1 MIETDVQIPG
11 VMSDEF
17 IDSLKNERKVFKY
30 KSKDLNSSLTSDYL
44 YFLNKI
50 ENLKTDYNDIN
61 EGDIVEGNVIGINY
75 KDIIIDINYKDNVY
89 VETKTIDK
97 DILENITMGSK
108 IKVMISGISEDPFY
122 IKGSMNDLFKM
133 NVSNVVKDF
142 FNDNKYFF
150 ATVKKSQPAGYLLD
164 LEVDGQIV
172 DAFMPNTL
180 AGVNKLHDPNSIVGT
195 KFEVMIE
202 TLEKEKGI
210 YVVSRKKYLEDLIPE
225 RVKQLKKEWIK
236 NKNKIYEGVIT
247 GTTPFGAFVEFC
259 DFLTGMIHRYNVS
272 EDWQGDEKWATM
284 RPGMY
289 VNFFIK
295 DIISKKNKIILT
307 QILRE
312 SLWDN
317 IKVDDVVKG
326 KVISIKPFGALIQ
339 LDDETNGL
347 IQSNYLQ
354 KNKIDLEIGQEIE
367 VRVTSIMKDERKIN
381 LSMK

>member
-17 IDSLKNERKVFKY
+17 IESLKNERKVFKY

-61 EGDIVEGNVIGINY
+61 EGDIVEGTVIGINY

-150 ATVKKSQPAGYLLD
+150 ATVKESQPAGYLLD

-339 LDDETNGL
+339 LDEETNGL

>member
-272 EDWQGDEKWATM
+272 EDWQGDEKWTTM

>member
-30 KSKDLNSSLTSDYL
+30 KNKDLNSSLTSDYL

>member
-17 IDSLKNERKVFKY
+17 IESLKNERKVFKY

-150 ATVKKSQPAGYLLD
+150 ATVKESQPAGYLLD

-339 LDDETNGL
+339 LDEETNGL

>member
-150 ATVKKSQPAGYLLD
+150 ATVKESQPAGYLLD

-225 RVKQLKKEWIK
+225 KVKQLKKEWIK

-339 LDDETNGL
+339 LDEETNGL

>member
-150 ATVKKSQPAGYLLD
+150 ATVKESQPAGYLLD

-272 EDWQGDEKWATM
+272 EDWRGDEKWATM

-339 LDDETNGL
+339 LDEETNGL

>member
-150 ATVKKSQPAGYLLD
+150 ATVKESQPAGYLLD

-172 DAFMPNTL
+172 DTFMPNTL

-339 LDDETNGL
+339 LDEETNGL

>member
-150 ATVKKSQPAGYLLD
+150 ATVKESQPAGYLLD

-339 LDDETNGL
+339 LDEETNGL